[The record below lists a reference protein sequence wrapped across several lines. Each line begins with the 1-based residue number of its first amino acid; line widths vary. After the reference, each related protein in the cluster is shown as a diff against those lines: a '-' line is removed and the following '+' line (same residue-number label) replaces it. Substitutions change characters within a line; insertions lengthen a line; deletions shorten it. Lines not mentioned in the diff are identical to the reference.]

1 MACTSFDVGLF
12 VVVSNHQSNPVTK
25 SASTQIS
32 KLTKECVYS
41 LFFDKSGNA
50 TKQFKPL
57 TKLQYQHIV
66 NKCKNGVPVQEFNKL
81 LSSQNNLTP
90 EILNS
95 ITTITTE
102 KLNHHGFIQLFAGSS
117 APPIDESFQ
126 RIEINQLQID
136 YKSDKRISY
145 QSYIPL
151 STGLYFNFEILLFN
165 FYSNN

>member
-1 MACTSFDVGLF
+1 MKKGGDLEQHIVEWNLPSQVVCTSSDVGLF
-12 VVVSNHQSNPVTK
+12 VVVSDHQSNPVTK
-25 SASTQIS
+25 SASTRIS

-41 LFFDKSGNA
+41 LFFDESGN
-50 TKQFKPL
+50 TTKPL

-90 EILNS
+90 EILHN
-95 ITTITTE
+95 ITTITAE
-102 KLNHHGFIQLFAGSS
+102 KLNHHGFIQMFAGSN

-126 RIEINQLQID
+126 RIEINLLQID
-136 YKSDKRISY
+136 YKFDKRNSY

-151 STGLYFNFEILLFN
+151 
-165 FYSNN
+165 